1 MASSRIEHQ
10 PAYLLHSRPYRDTSA
25 LLEIWTLEFG
35 RVGLVAR
42 GARGARSAWRGALN
56 SFQPLQVSWSG
67 SGDLKSLRGLEP
79 DGIVDLPA
87 GEGLAAAYYVN
98 ELLLRTCQ
106 RLDPHPQLYLSYTR
120 MMAALVEPALAAA
133 GGVERPLRAFEVDLL
148 AELGY
153 GLIMDSDQDGV
164 ELIPDRDYCYVQEQ
178 GPVAWQTWVDAGLEA
193 HQEGV
198 RVTGQLLLD
207 LQAGQLQTGQLAAAK
222 RLMRSLLRPHLG
234 DKPLESRRL
243 WTAISKSRKSG

>member
-25 LLEIWTLEFG
+25 LLELWTLEFG

-67 SGDLKSLRGLEP
+67 GGDLKTLRDLEP
-79 DGIVDLPA
+79 DGIVGLPQ
-87 GEGLAAAYYVN
+87 GESLAAAYYVN

-106 RLDPHPQLYLSYTR
+106 RQDPHPQLYLSYVKL
-120 MMAALVEPALAAA
+120 MAALCDADVTAS
-133 GGVERPLRAFEVDLL
+133 GGVERPLRYFEVALL

-153 GLIMDSDQDGV
+153 GLIVDVDESGQILNPAM
-164 ELIPDRDYCYVQEQ
+164 EYCYVHER
-178 GPVAWQTWVDAGLEA
+178 GPVNEA
-193 HQEGV
+193 SLGGQGGSAIGV
-198 RVTGQLLLD
+198 RITGQLLVD
-207 LQAGQLQTGQLAAAK
+207 LQAARLDDSQLPMAK
-222 RLMRSLLRPHLG
+222 RLMRSLLQPHLG

-243 WTAISKSRKSG
+243 WAAISKVGKSS